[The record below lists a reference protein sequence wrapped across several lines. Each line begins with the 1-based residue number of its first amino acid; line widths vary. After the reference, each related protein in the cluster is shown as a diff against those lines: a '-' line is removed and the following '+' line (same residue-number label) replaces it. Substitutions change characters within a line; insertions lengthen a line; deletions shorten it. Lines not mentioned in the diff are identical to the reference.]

1 MSYLS
6 SGTTNRSLN
15 TTMKNKPQPDPSLVE
30 TVEIPDRTGPTHLTE
45 SQAQA
50 LPHLVAMA
58 RLHGHRETYGGYR
71 VRTKPLLYGA
81 SGSGK
86 TALCSRLA
94 DTLGDGGKPHP
105 LLSVNTGSWIVFG
118 ARAEPATL
126 LVLRA
131 FVRRNPH
138 GGIVLLDELDKA
150 LPSGGEAWTH
160 HWALS
165 VITELLAFLD
175 TDDRLLT
182 AGWSRGDVER
192 LSTRFLI
199 IGAGAWQRQSR
210 KAAED
215 KTSHAAAIMADLG
228 IPEEI
233 SLRFNSR
240 FIEIAAPTPK
250 DFHAAYL
257 RVYSDLGIQV
267 PAPDL
272 EALVT
277 SSVASRTGMRAV
289 EQHLT
294 DLLSAHPQL
303 RRQTSTPVKPPE
315 QEKATV
321 CRAHVVAEKDN
332 FHRLLEA
339 AEVPL
344 MQLKLHIGQLAPR
357 LWPDAD
363 EHLLDLDGT
372 RMTPEKFDRF
382 CDEVLHGCLYRYAMD
397 GDDRRKRETALWVSG
412 NQILQVLKGVLKDR
426 SMFRGCEYLLPVFSN
441 ATVRLSRLL
450 AALEYLS
457 GLVISD
463 DSP

>member
-1 MSYLS
+1 
-6 SGTTNRSLN
+6 
-15 TTMKNKPQPDPSLVE
+15 
-30 TVEIPDRTGPTHLTE
+30 
-45 SQAQA
+45 
-50 LPHLVAMA
+50 
-58 RLHGHRETYGGYR
+58 
-71 VRTKPLLYGA
+71 
-81 SGSGK
+81 
-86 TALCSRLA
+86 
-94 DTLGDGGKPHP
+94 
-105 LLSVNTGSWIVFG
+105 
-118 ARAEPATL
+118 
-126 LVLRA
+126 
-131 FVRRNPH
+131 
-138 GGIVLLDELDKA
+138 
-150 LPSGGEAWTH
+150 
-160 HWALS
+160 
-165 VITELLAFLD
+165 
-175 TDDRLLT
+175 
-182 AGWSRGDVER
+182 
-192 LSTRFLI
+192 
-199 IGAGAWQRQSR
+199 
-210 KAAED
+210 
-215 KTSHAAAIMADLG
+215 
-228 IPEEI
+228 
-233 SLRFNSR
+233 
-240 FIEIAAPTPK
+240 
-250 DFHAAYL
+250 
-257 RVYSDLGIQV
+257 
-267 PAPDL
+267 
-272 EALVT
+272 
-277 SSVASRTGMRAV
+277 
-289 EQHLT
+289 
-294 DLLSAHPQL
+294 
-303 RRQTSTPVKPPE
+303 VKPPE